1 MLEEDELRWRS
12 GRLRGRWRERIS
24 HLSGVHRRMLHEQPS
39 AAAVVRV
46 AKRGKER
53 DAARAGRGRHVVG
66 VPIDV
71 VNQRRGGLIE
81 RALWA
86 LVELAER
93 VALAHLERWLLLRPR
108 RSGAPRSHLT
118 PRARRRTRRVKTN
131 DGGRL
136 LQNERSAAHAC
147 TCLFLRRLVFCP
159 SVLFDKDL
167 TRRVRAK
174 KYGSY
179 IADGRTCLL
188 VAESLRDVTRRFPQ
202 KIARRAQSVQ
212 PSEIIADSVAGF
224 LRQFGKWSFR
234 NDNYIKLPHE

>member
-24 HLSGVHRRMLHEQPS
+24 HLSGGHRRMLHEQPS

-53 DAARAGRGRHVVG
+53 DAARARRGRHVVG

-93 VALAHLERWLLLRPR
+93 VALAHLKRWLLLRPR
-108 RSGAPRSHLT
+108 RSGAPRSSHLSACASAGREEELHEVST
-118 PRARRRTRRVKTN
+118 PDVLSGGPSWSGLYGPVSWLIFFQFEPHGLVRIFQRESSRV
-131 DGGRL
+131 
-136 LQNERSAAHAC
+136 A
-147 TCLFLRRLVFCP
+147 P
-159 SVLFDKDL
+159 M
-167 TRRVRAK
+167 
-174 KYGSY
+174 
-179 IADGRTCLL
+179 
-188 VAESLRDVTRRFPQ
+188 
-202 KIARRAQSVQ
+202 
-212 PSEIIADSVAGF
+212 EIRHPGF
-224 LRQFGKWSFR
+224 
-234 NDNYIKLPHE
+234 

>member
-24 HLSGVHRRMLHEQPS
+24 HLSGGHRRMLHEQPS

-93 VALAHLERWLLLRPR
+93 VALAHLKRWLLLRPR
-108 RSGAPRSHLT
+108 RSGAPRSSHLS
-118 PRARRRTRRVKTN
+118 ACASAGRRVKMN
-131 DGGRL
+131 APPRVV
-136 LQNERSAAHAC
+136 
-147 TCLFLRRLVFCP
+147 CLCF
-159 SVLFDKDL
+159 SKDL
-167 TRRVRAK
+167 TTVWVRASSVKRCAK
-174 KYGSY
+174 KSSY
-179 IADGRTCLL
+179 IP
-188 VAESLRDVTRRFPQ
+188 VHSPQ
-202 KIARRAQSVQ
+202 SPTAAPFS
-212 PSEIIADSVAGF
+212 SNG
-224 LRQFGKWSFR
+224 
-234 NDNYIKLPHE
+234 